1 MNIIFILTLGM
12 VVVYKLF
19 ETMGD
24 FALSFLK
31 ELKSKFFFFIAEC
44 YLTHHDMFR

>member
-1 MNIIFILTLGM
+1 M
-12 VVVYKLF
+12 VVVNKLL
-19 ETMGD
+19 ETMND

-31 ELKSKFFFFIAEC
+31 GLKSKIFFFVAEC